1 MQASPSPHTSGAPHA
16 HEQQVQV
23 SDRHVMVDLNKGHRK
38 FYADFDVSADG
49 GGEFDIL
56 VVNQAQLDQIGPS
69 KLALRTVRDTTSG
82 NVRADS
88 DDYQDYYLILRS
100 AAPRTL
106 TIKTRVT
113 PLGDKVADTS
123 AAEETSAPTTRP
135 SAFLSFFRVRS
146 WSDLP
151 SSRVFWLLIGLIFI
165 AVVWCIFSSRQ
176 GKGTLSAHAP
186 VALSDHGGSE
196 DDAASVDTASGTSP
210 LSQAVRRFL
219 SSQPVEEN

>member
-1 MQASPSPHTSGAPHA
+1 MQASPSTHTSGAPHA

-56 VVNQAQLDQIGPS
+56 VVNQAQLDRVGPS

-100 AAPRTL
+100 TAPRTL

-123 AAEETSAPTTRP
+123 AAEETPAPTTRP
-135 SAFLSFFRVRS
+135 SVLLSFFCVRS

-165 AVVWCIFSSRQ
+165 AVVWCIFSSKQ
-176 GKGTLSAHAP
+176 SAHAP
-186 VALSDHGGSE
+186 VALSDHGGAE
-196 DDAASVDTASGTSP
+196 DDAASVDTTSGTSP

-219 SSQPVEEN
+219 SSQPVEEEN